1 MLTLIRKH
9 KITTV
14 KRLVILTGLFL
25 MGYSLSAQFAE
36 DALRFSELY
45 RQGTARS
52 MAIGGAFG
60 GLGGD
65 FSVLSTNPG
74 GLAIYRSS
82 ELSASPEIF
91 TRETTSIYNGQQ
103 REDSRTIFDFANLGW
118 ISAKSLGRGAKGWK
132 YYQLAFGMNRLN
144 NFNSNQ
150 YMQGPNQDNSRL
162 DVYRAKANGTPYT
175 DLESGYFPDDLTPA
189 WYMYLLDTLPGT
201 TDQYYTPVPYAGT
214 LQTQRINTKGSINE
228 FLFSGAANFDDVLY
242 LGASVGMPYIRY
254 FRESFYSETDV
265 ADTIPDFESWTTSE
279 YLETF
284 GFGINFKLGAIVRP
298 VDWIRIGVAFHT
310 PTWYFS
316 MRDTWHINMSSD
328 LEWFSGDTIMPVRTY
343 KYKLTTPL
351 RAIGSLGFV
360 IKKIGFISL
369 EYEYTN
375 YGWAKLNARDYGFG
389 NENANIKN
397 YYQSTHNFRAGTE
410 WRISKISLRAGY
422 ALYGSPYK
430 DDLNDGMR
438 QSFSGG
444 IGFRM
449 DNFSVDFAYVYSVK
463 NEDYYL
469 YSYGDIQ
476 SNAVNNAFTDQ
487 NFVFTF
493 RYFY

>member
-1 MLTLIRKH
+1 MKRYTIFLILLTTSFTLP
-9 KITTV
+9 
-14 KRLVILTGLFL
+14 
-25 MGYSLSAQFAE
+25 AQFAE

-52 MAIGGAFG
+52 MAVGGAFG

-91 TRETTSIYNGQQ
+91 SRKTTSLYNG
-103 REDSRTIFDFANLGW
+103 RELEDSRTIFDFANLGW
-118 ISAKSLGRGAKGWK
+118 ISAKPLGRGAKGWK

-144 NFNSNQ
+144 NFNSNS
-150 YMQGPNQDNSRL
+150 YMQGPNLDNSRL
-162 DVYRAKANGTPYT
+162 DVYAAQADGISYSEIENG
-175 DLESGYFPDDLTPA
+175 GFPDDLTPA
-189 WYMYLLDTLPGT
+189 WWMYLLDTIPGT
-201 TDQYYTPVPYAGT
+201 TNQYYTPVPYAGT
-214 LQTQRINTKGSINE
+214 LQTQRINTRGSINE
-228 FLFSGAANFDDVLY
+228 FLFSGAGNFDDVLY
-242 LGASVGMPYIRY
+242 IGASVGMPYIRY

-265 ADTIPDFESWTTSE
+265 ADTIPYFESWTTTE
-279 YLETF
+279 NLETK
-284 GFGINFKLGAIVRP
+284 GFGINFKLGAIARP
-298 VDWIRIGVAFHT
+298 VDWIRIGLAFHT

-316 MRDTWHINMSSD
+316 MRDTWNVTMSSD
-328 LEWFSGDTIMPVRTY
+328 LEWFSGDAVMPVRTY

-360 IKKIGFISL
+360 IKKIGFVSL
-369 EYEYTN
+369 EYEYVN

-389 NENANIKN
+389 NENANIKS
-397 YYQSTHNFRAGTE
+397 YYKSANNFRAGTE

-430 DDLNDGMR
+430 DGLNDGMR

-444 IGFRM
+444 IGFKTGG
-449 DNFSVDFAYVYSVK
+449 FAIDFAYVYSIK
-463 NEDYYL
+463 NEDYYF

-476 SNAVNNAFTDQ
+476 SNAVKNTFVEQ
-487 NFVFTF
+487 NFVFTL
-493 RYFY
+493 RYTY